1 MYGINVITKFPI
13 ENGDSGAGDRY
24 NLYKIDGEWM
34 AMKPLQHANYWDVR
48 AWMEANDFDAIVAK
62 RDWLTVT
69 VTSEEGK
76 VLA

>member
-13 ENGDSGAGDRY
+13 EGGDSGAGDRY

-34 AMKPLQHANYWDVR
+34 AMKPLQHATYWDEMTWK
-48 AWMEANDFDAIVAK
+48 AANDFDTIVAE

-69 VTSEEGK
+69 VTSDAGK